1 MRILIVH
8 DREEVS
14 AILQEIAA
22 KEAPHCEIDVRED
35 LLGARDTLRERFY
48 DLMILDLTL
57 PVDAQFGAPSLQNVD
72 LLLKQIISDPAYK
85 VPADILGITA
95 DDDALSLV
103 KNSISEHLMASIPEN
118 ADGAWK
124 EMVAQKVR
132 YVRSSRQARE
142 IVSHSSYGVDVAI
155 VTALDKEAAPYDEL
169 LELRSTTNK
178 DISRFAFRSRDGEMR
193 KGVLL
198 KIGRSGQAPAA
209 SETQALISL
218 YRPRLIIMTGFC
230 GGREARTGPGDLI
243 AFTTSFAW
251 DYGKWVEKQEREDAD
266 PSISFEPRPTPLSVE
281 ENGVDHLV
289 RTIIARNEP
298 NPAELER
305 RVKETSDGAIKT
317 WRVRRAAAGSGS
329 AVVTSEEILERIS
342 GLDENIYAVD
352 MESYGFYLACRTTRM
367 AKPDFLCLKS
377 VADFCNGQKN
387 SGLHEACSMISA
399 EFAKRLITKEYDFR

>member
-1 MRILIVH
+1 LKILIVH
-8 DREEVS
+8 DRKEV
-14 AILQEIAA
+14 ADVLREIVAE
-22 KEAPHCEIDVRED
+22 EAPTCEIDVRED
-35 LLGARDTLRERFY
+35 LLGARDILRERFY

-57 PVDAQFGAPSLQNVD
+57 PVDATFGSPSLQNVD

-95 DDDALSLV
+95 DNDALSLV

-124 EMVAQKVR
+124 DMVAQKVR
-132 YVRSSRQARE
+132 YVRSSRHARE
-142 IVSHSSYGVDVAI
+142 VVSHSSYGIDVAI
-155 VTALDKEAAPYDEL
+155 VTALDKEAAPYGDL
-169 LELRSTTNK
+169 LELRPTAHK
-178 DISRFAFRSRDGEMR
+178 DISGFPFQSKDGVWR

-198 KIGRSGQAPAA
+198 KIGKSGQAPAA

-218 YRPRLIIMTGFC
+218 YRPRLILMTGFC
-230 GGREARTGPGDLI
+230 GGRLERTGPGDLV

-251 DYGKWVEKQEREDAD
+251 DYGKWTEKREREEAE
-266 PSISFEPRPTPLSVE
+266 PTITFEPRPTPLSVD

-289 RTIIARNEP
+289 RTLIARDKP
-298 NPAELER
+298 NPADLER
-305 RVKETSDGAIKT
+305 RIKELSGGAIEG

-377 VADFCNGQKN
+377 VADFCNGLKN

-399 EFAKRLITKEYDFR
+399 EFAKRLITKEYEFS